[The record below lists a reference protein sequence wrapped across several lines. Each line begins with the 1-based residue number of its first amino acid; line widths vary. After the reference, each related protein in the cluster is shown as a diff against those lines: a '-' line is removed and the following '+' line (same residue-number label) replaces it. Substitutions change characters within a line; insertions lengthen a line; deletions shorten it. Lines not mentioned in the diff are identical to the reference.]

1 MEPAVTTH
9 SAVVGQIVPAAAG
22 TRSGFGERA
31 PHLVARFFIEPFCVA
46 LLFALFAITLAG
58 AVGRYAFHSPLVWA
72 DELAGFLLLW
82 FGILGAAVAS
92 QRNEHMT
99 MPFAV
104 GMFSERAGR
113 LLEALGGVLVVLL
126 LGALLPAA
134 VAYTE
139 SEWAVTSPTLGL
151 PNGWK
156 GVGLVVGLALL
167 LFFALCRLWSRTS
180 LTDLVVSVVAVG
192 ALCFLALKAPVV
204 FGDLGRLNLVIYLVI
219 GVALCIAIGAPIAYS
234 FGIGATAYVLFATR
248 FSGEV
253 IVGRIDEGMSHI
265 ILVAVPLFIALGVV
279 MELGG
284 VARAMVRFLSSLFG
298 GIKGG
303 LNYVLIGAMMLVSG
317 ISGSKVA
324 DMAAVAPPL
333 FPEMKKRGAS
343 RPELVALLSAT
354 AVQTETIPP
363 SFVLIIYGS
372 ITGVSIG
379 ALFAAGLMPAVFA
392 GLVVAAVCA
401 WQVRKHAATGEK
413 MSWTEVVGSFK
424 YALPALVLPFMVR
437 TLVVEG
443 VTTATEVAT
452 FAIVYCALVGVCIYR
467 EGKWNQLYMRLTQAA
482 SLSGAILLV
491 LGTATGVSWA
501 LSQSGFSRELVQMV
515 VDLPGGRTAF
525 LGVSIGLFI
534 ILGSVLEGMPAVV
547 LFAPLLAPVAQKF
560 GIHDVHYAM
569 VVILSLGLGL
579 FAPPIGVGF
588 YTACAIGGVEP
599 SQVMKLI
606 WPYLFALLAV
616 IVVIAAVPWLSI
628 GLQPT

>member
-1 MEPAVTTH
+1 MTN
-9 SAVVGQIVPAAAG
+9 SAVVGQIDPVAAG
-22 TRSGFGERA
+22 TRMRFGERA
-31 PHLVARFFIEPFCVA
+31 PHLVARFLVEPICIV
-46 LLFALFAITLAG
+46 LFLVLFGITLAG
-58 AVGRYAFHSPLVWA
+58 AVCRYAFHSPLVWV

-82 FGILGAAVAS
+82 FAMLGASIAS

-99 MPFAV
+99 MPFAAGV
-104 GMFSERAGR
+104 LSARAKR
-113 LLEALGGVLVVLL
+113 VLEAFGGVLVVFL

-139 SEWAVTSPTLGL
+139 SEWAVSSPTLGL
-151 PNGWK
+151 PNGLK

-167 LFFALCRLWSRTS
+167 LFFDLCRLWSRTTVS
-180 LTDLVVSVVAVG
+180 DLAISVVAV
-192 ALCFLALKAPVV
+192 AVLFILALKAPSVV
-204 FGDLGRLNLVIYLVI
+204 GDLGKVNLVIYLVI
-219 GVALCIAIGAPIAYS
+219 GVSLCIAIGVPIGYS
-234 FGIGATAYVLFATR
+234 FGIGATAYVVFATR
-248 FSGEV
+248 FSSEV
-253 IVGRIDEGMSHI
+253 IVGRMDEGMSHI

-284 VARAMVRFLSSLFG
+284 VARAMVRFLASIFG
-298 GIKGG
+298 SIKGG

-317 ISGSKVA
+317 ISGSKIA

-343 RPELVALLSAT
+343 KPELVALLSAT

-379 ALFAAGLMPAVFA
+379 ALFAGGLIPAVFA
-392 GLVVAAVCA
+392 GLVLAAVCA
-401 WQVRKHAATGEK
+401 YQARKKLAPDERINR
-413 MSWTEVVGSFK
+413 TEVVRSFK
-424 YALPALVLPFMVR
+424 FALPALVLPFMVR

-443 VTTATEVAT
+443 ITTATEVAT
-452 FAIVYCALVGVCIYR
+452 FAIVYCALVGICIYR
-467 EGKWNQLYMRLTQAA
+467 EGNWNQLYFRLTQAT

-501 LSQSGFSRELVQMV
+501 LSQSGFSRELVQLVADM
-515 VDLPGGRTAF
+515 PGGRVTF
-525 LGVSIGLFI
+525 LGISIVLFV

-599 SQVMKLI
+599 GQVMKFI
-606 WPYLFALLAV
+606 WPYLFALLVV
-616 IVVIAAVPWLSI
+616 IVIVAAVPWLSI
-628 GLQPT
+628 GLLAT